1 MTGRIFRLPQRMS
14 AAALVFSRHM
24 LPLRQLIPP
33 LTLRAPDGRT
43 VRAWD
48 FKQKKNLLIAF
59 LHADCAPC
67 EQFLRALAA
76 ESAAWKESDAVVLAA
91 FLESPSRSLVDSLPP
106 AIVLGVD
113 VTGHAATAFLGRDAN
128 APAGIAR
135 LGIFLTD
142 RYGELAAQW
151 EIGARHAFPDVA
163 TLRAQIERIDMCD
176 GCGTPLWPM
185 NE

>member
-1 MTGRIFRLPQRMS
+1 
-14 AAALVFSRHM
+14 M

-33 LTLRAPDGRT
+33 LTLHSPDGRT

-59 LHADCAPC
+59 LHANCPPC
-67 EQFLRALAA
+67 EQFLLALAA
-76 ESAAWKESDAVVLAA
+76 ESAAWKESDAIVLAA
-91 FLESPSRSLVDSLPP
+91 FLESPPRLIAESLPGT
-106 AIVLGVD
+106 IVLGID
-113 VTGHAATAFLGRDAN
+113 VSGHAAIAFLGRDTN

-151 EIGARHAFPDVA
+151 EIGPRHNFPEVS
-163 TLRAQIERIDMCD
+163 TLRAQIQRIDICD
-176 GCGTPLWPM
+176 GCGTPLWSI
-185 NE
+185 ND